1 MRTILAI
8 AIMPLLSVPVFAQDK
23 PKEEP
28 VAPIKV
34 VALNRKEAVDFDKD
48 VKPILAKRCIVCH
61 SGSVTE
67 GGLDLSKHAAM
78 LEGGGRGTSLVPG
91 KSTDSLLIQL
101 AAKTKKPFMPPKK
114 EAPLTPEELA
124 ILKLWVDQGAKPG
137 NSMPVSTRVALT
149 PPPSIV
155 HPILGVVIS
164 PDQKFVAAARGCNI
178 ELFDATGKSLRLLA
192 NPALVGSDKK
202 PTNAAHPSLVEALA
216 LSPDGKTLASSS
228 FQEVALWNP
237 LTGAMLRKLE
247 GFAERVVCLAFS
259 PDGKLLATGG
269 GAPTDTGEIK
279 VFEVAT
285 GKQVLEIKSGNS
297 DTVFGISF
305 SPDGKKLAT
314 ASADKFVKVFE
325 VGTGKLVR
333 SFEGHTHHVMD
344 VGWKPDGKVLAS
356 VGADDTIK
364 VWDLEKGEQIRSFG
378 NQKKQLTKLVFK
390 NKTSEI
396 LVSSGDHNV
405 RMWNIDNGS
414 AGMSFNGAT
423 DYVSAIGISA
433 DGKLVSTGG
442 EDGVL
447 RLYNG
452 TNGKL
457 VKAIPAAEV
466 PASTNPGK

>member
-1 MRTILAI
+1 MRNTITSLTILLAS
-8 AIMPLLSVPVFAQDK
+8 SVCFAQEK
-23 PKEEP
+23 PKDDP
-28 VAPIKV
+28 AAPIKV
-34 VALNRKEAVDFDKD
+34 VALNRKESIDFDKD
-48 VKPILAKRCIVCH
+48 VKPILAKRCLVCH

-91 KSTDSLLIQL
+91 KSAESLLIQL

-137 NSMPVSTRVALT
+137 SALPESTRVALT

-155 HPILGVVIS
+155 HPILGLVIS
-164 PDQKFVAAARGCNI
+164 PDKKFVAAARGCNV
-178 ELFDATGKSLRLLA
+178 ELFDATGKALRSLA
-192 NPALVGSDKK
+192 DPAVVGADKK
-202 PTNAAHPSLVEALA
+202 PLNSAHASLVEALA

-237 LTGAMLRKLE
+237 LTGALVRKLD

-269 GAPTDTGEIK
+269 GPPTETGEIK
-279 VFEVAT
+279 IFEVAT
-285 GKQVLEIKSGNS
+285 GKLVLDIKNGHS

-314 ASADKFVKVFE
+314 AAADKFVKVFE
-325 VGTGKLVR
+325 FPSGKLVR
-333 SFEGHTHHVMD
+333 SFEGHTNHVMD

-396 LVSSGDHNV
+396 LVSSGDRNV
-405 RMWNIDNGS
+405 RIWNIDNGS

-447 RLYNG
+447 RLYDG
-452 TNGKL
+452 ASGKL

-466 PASTNPGK
+466 PAAPKPLK